1 MKKSV
6 FTAKLVNLCSALNAC
21 GVPAQLVE
29 DEECG
34 LMLTSALWNCQ
45 DGSAVRF
52 ELCQDPGAEEGVILA
67 YAQTLEDVSYEELLE
82 EEFE

>member
-6 FTAKLVNLCSALNAC
+6 FAAKLVNLCSALNAC

-34 LMLTSALWNCQ
+34 LVLTSALWNCE
-45 DGSAVRF
+45 DGSAIRF
-52 ELCQDPGAEEGVILA
+52 DLCQDPGAEEGEILA
-67 YAQTLEDVSYEELLE
+67 YAQPLEGVSYEELLE

>member
-6 FTAKLVNLCSALNAC
+6 FAARLVNLCAALNAC

-34 LMLTSALWNCQ
+34 LMLTSALWNCE
-45 DGSAVRF
+45 DGSAIRF
-52 ELCQDPGAEEGVILA
+52 DVCQNPCAEEGEMLA
-67 YAQTLEDVSYEELLE
+67 YAQPLEDVSYEELVE